1 MTVLAEFE
9 FELGENTGIVYESIL
24 PELDG
29 GHQRT
34 KTALGIK
41 DGLLF
46 LKLEASDFVSMRAAV
61 NGWLRM
67 VKIVDET
74 CSIARHAYSRREI
87 LNQFSPE
94 EPSSYS

>member
-9 FELGENTGIVYESIL
+9 FELGENSGIVFESLL

-34 KTALGIK
+34 KTDIRIE

-61 NGWLRM
+61 NGWLRL
-67 VKIVDET
+67 VKIVDEM
-74 CSIARHAYSRREI
+74 CSITRQAVSK
-87 LNQFSPE
+87 
-94 EPSSYS
+94 